1 MSEVF
6 LKFKKRYMAFRI
18 IKSAMVSLSAGLVGS
33 GVSLAL
39 IRLAVWSASP
49 IASAIVGVCFAAV
62 GFTVCFLLTGRSDI
76 SLARE
81 LDTDFCLKN
90 RVQTMI
96 EFSASSDEMILMQK
110 MDAEEQ
116 LAAIPLKAY
125 KFKGFL
131 AYAIC
136 LLVCAAVLTVGFLVP
151 DRRGYIPSDYVE
163 PFELSKYQ
171 ADGIQ
176 ELIDNLNS
184 SDMEEEFKAPI
195 IEELTQLLDVLK
207 ETDTKDG
214 MNEAVIKSMAVILD
228 ITHRSSSATEILEGL
243 WDSNDVYLRHLAKAL
258 ARSSWEHDG
267 WSGFGDEMKQYVATL
282 MGDDETDEGATVG
295 AERVKTAVSGMNGKL
310 PGALAASG
318 IDTGDELYLAIY
330 GMFRNETYGLSLIL
344 DGIDGLSDDEV
355 RAVIGS
361 SVDALGAELYSA
373 LMLNKTNAT
382 EGEEVMAKLYD
393 LFDLL
398 TVPDLKSE
406 RPDFYVNDWS
416 VTAGQGGTDFEGDP
430 EDAPGAG
437 GAGGGIGYGSDDLV
451 LDPLTGEIV
460 KYGDIIKKYN
470 EKMYAM
476 LESDLYT
483 EEQKAAIRKYFEL
496 LYSGLEK
503 KEG

>member
-18 IKSAMVSLSAGLVGS
+18 IKSAMVALSAGLVGS

-62 GFTVCFLLTGRSDI
+62 GFTLCFLLTGRSDI

-151 DRRGYIPSDYVE
+151 DRRGYIPPEHVE

-176 ELIDNLNS
+176 ELIDDLNS

-207 ETDTKDG
+207 ETDTEDG
-214 MNEAVIKSMAVILD
+214 MIEAVTKSMAVIAD
-228 ITHRSSSATEILEGL
+228 VTYRSSTATEILEGL

-318 IDTGDELYLAIY
+318 IDTDDELYIAVY

-344 DGIDGLSDDEV
+344 NGIDGLSDDEV
-355 RAVIGS
+355 RAAVGA

-382 EGEEVMAKLYD
+382 EGEEVMAKLEH
-393 LFDLL
+393 LF
-398 TVPDLKSE
+398 TVPDLNSE
-406 RPDFYVNDWS
+406 RPAFYVNDWS
-416 VTAGQGGTDFEGDP
+416 VTAGQGGTDIEGDP

-476 LESDLYT
+476 LESNLYT

>member
-49 IASAIVGVCFAAV
+49 IFAAIVGVCFAAV
-62 GFTVCFLLTGRSDI
+62 GFTVYFLLTGRSDI

-81 LDTDFCLKN
+81 LDTDFCLEN

-96 EFSASSDEMILMQK
+96 EFSALSDGMIDMQK
-110 MDAEEQ
+110 QDAEEQ

-125 KFKGFL
+125 KFKKIWV
-131 AYAIC
+131 YALC
-136 LLVCAAVLTVGFLVP
+136 LLACGAMLAVGFLVP
-151 DRRGYIPSDYVE
+151 DRRGYVPPEQVE

-176 ELIDNLNS
+176 ELIDRLNE
-184 SDMEEEFKAPI
+184 SDMEDEFKAPI

-207 ETDTKDG
+207 ETDTEDG
-214 MNEAVIKSMAVILD
+214 MIEAVTKSMAVIAD
-228 ITHRSSSATEILEGL
+228 VTYCSSTTTEILEGL
-243 WDSNDVYLRHLAKAL
+243 WDSNDIYLRHLAKAL

-267 WSGFGDEMKQYVATL
+267 WSGFGEEMKQYVATL

-318 IDTGDELYLAIY
+318 IDTDDELYIAVY

-355 RAVIGS
+355 RAAVGASI
-361 SVDALGAELYSA
+361 DALGAELYSA

-382 EGEEVMAKLYD
+382 EGEEVMAKLEH
-393 LFDLL
+393 LF